1 MATPLNN
8 SLLKGIEIL
17 SLFSPARSEISAAT
31 AVEHLGM
38 NAATAHRFLTTLQH
52 CGAVRAVRRGHFAL
66 GPRIEE
72 LAQLV
77 DDGGASLA
85 DRVQPEVDGL
95 CDALG
100 ESAMACR
107 PMPAGPT
114 CLCAAEP
121 ARPLT
126 VSVEAGAVL
135 SLQQSSQGRLLLAD
149 MSPEERAETFAQMPA
164 SEGVPERELD
174 SIARRGYAVTLG
186 TSEPDIGA
194 VAVPVRDRTGQIRLT
209 LSVFGLLSRFDQ
221 ELIKQARTEMFA
233 AAERLG
239 AAI

>member
-52 CGAVRAVRRGHFAL
+52 CGAVRSVRRGHFAL

-77 DDGGASLA
+77 EDGGPSLV
-85 DRVQPEVDGL
+85 DLVQPEVDAL
-95 CDALG
+95 CATLG

-107 PMPAGPT
+107 PLPAGPT

-126 VSVEAGAVL
+126 ISVEAGAVL
-135 SLQQSSQGRLLLAD
+135 SLHQSSQGRLLLAD
-149 MSPEERAETFAQMPA
+149 MSPEARAETFADLPA
-164 SEGVPERELD
+164 SERVQDRELD

-186 TSEPDIGA
+186 ANEPDIGA
-194 VAVPVRDRTGQIRLT
+194 VAVPVRDRTGRIRLT

-221 ELIKQARTEMFA
+221 ELIKHARTELFA
-233 AAERLG
+233 AAERLS
-239 AAI
+239 AVV